1 MNTHTSTKNKLHKQI
16 IFVKNMLKFKSVKNM
31 LKIRIY
37 QFFLVYAKIYRAEG
51 FITKTEGF
59 ITKTEASY

>member
-1 MNTHTSTKNKLHKQI
+1 MNTHTYTKKKLHKQI

-37 QFFLVYAKIYRAEG
+37 QFF
-51 FITKTEGF
+51 
-59 ITKTEASY
+59 

>member
-1 MNTHTSTKNKLHKQI
+1 MNTHTYTKNKLYKQI

-59 ITKTEASY
+59 ITKTEAS

>member
-1 MNTHTSTKNKLHKQI
+1 
-16 IFVKNMLKFKSVKNM
+16 MLKFKSVKNM

-59 ITKTEASY
+59 ITKTEAS

>member
-1 MNTHTSTKNKLHKQI
+1 MNTHTYTKKKLHKQI
-16 IFVKNMLKFKSVKNM
+16 IFVKNM

-59 ITKTEASY
+59 ITKTEAS

>member
-1 MNTHTSTKNKLHKQI
+1 MNRRTNTKNKLYKQI

-37 QFFLVYAKIYRAEG
+37 QFF
-51 FITKTEGF
+51 
-59 ITKTEASY
+59 